1 MSVDATATT
10 PEAATAPGPDA
21 GPDPVPAL
29 TVENLTVRFSGLVAL
44 DDVSFTVPPGTIHA
58 LIGPNGAGKSTC
70 FNVISGV
77 YRATAGRV
85 RYADEDLTRLAPHR
99 IARLGV
105 ARTFQNIVLTH
116 GTVADNLMLGRH
128 RLTRAGFTASALRLP
143 HTVREQRRH
152 RERAAEIADFLGLGP
167 AFDKPVAGLA
177 YGDRKRVEMARALC
191 MEPRLLLLDEPVAG
205 MHPTERSAM
214 AETIARVR
222 DALKIS
228 ILIVEHDMGL
238 IMRIAD
244 SVTVLDFGRLIA
256 DGPPERIQNDR
267 VVISAYLGTPV
278 KGTEPGP
285 ESGPTR
291 EPEPGPTRE
300 PEPGRAPEPEPI
312 PPPEPEAGPAPEPVD
327 GTEPDSEP
335 DPERATAAAS
345 DPAKDTERD
354 SEEES

>member
-1 MSVDATATT
+1 M
-10 PEAATAPGPDA
+10 
-21 GPDPVPAL
+21 
-29 TVENLTVRFSGLVAL
+29 TVRFSGLVAL
-44 DDVSFTVPPGTIHA
+44 DDLSFTVAPGTIHA

-77 YRATAGRV
+77 YRATAGSV
-85 RYADEDLTRLAPHR
+85 RYADKDLTRLAPHR
-99 IARLGV
+99 IAQLGV

-191 MEPRLLLLDEPVAG
+191 MEPQLLLLDEPVAG

-278 KGTEPGP
+278 KETEPGP
-285 ESGPTR
+285 ETRPTR
-291 EPEPGPTRE
+291 EPEPGS
-300 PEPGRAPEPEPI
+300 APAPEPI
-312 PPPEPEAGPAPEPVD
+312 PGPEPVD

-345 DPAKDTERD
+345 DPAEDTERD